1 MFRYGKRTI
10 IYGILI
16 MTLLTGCNSKSAITS
31 EPEEMAMSSTDN
43 IRLFTQ
49 NSIRIQS
56 EAGIIYIDPFQIKEE
71 AHDAD
76 YILITHDHYDHFSPE
91 DIRKV
96 CKESSVMV
104 VPEKMES
111 AAGDLTGDVDMIYTI
126 APDMH
131 KKNRGVR
138 I

>member
-16 MTLLTGCNSKSAITS
+16 ITLLTGCNSKSAITS
-31 EPEEMAMSSTDN
+31 EPEEMTMSSTDN

-71 AHDAD
+71 AHDHCVALFQRALTRVTLQVII
-76 YILITHDHYDHFSPE
+76 YI
-91 DIRKV
+91 
-96 CKESSVMV
+96 
-104 VPEKMES
+104 
-111 AAGDLTGDVDMIYTI
+111 
-126 APDMH
+126 
-131 KKNRGVR
+131 
-138 I
+138 